1 MPAFLYFYALSG
13 PIKDAADD
21 EDASFYL
28 YGQAAALSKELAA
41 GEIVDL
47 LVRDTAKVLAGLR

>member
-1 MPAFLYFYALSG
+1 MTKSS
-13 PIKDAADD
+13 
-21 EDASFYL
+21 ASAI
-28 YGQAAALSKELAA
+28 GQAAALSKELGA

>member
-1 MPAFLYFYALSG
+1 MIKLSASVIAL
-13 PIKDAADD
+13 
-21 EDASFYL
+21 
-28 YGQAAALSKELAA
+28 AAALSKELAA